1 MGSDRLGRRFT
12 RTAAAALLALSA
24 CLAGAPALAQSDAD
38 RATARQLAQE
48 GQDALRAKDYATAAD
63 RFARADRLF
72 HAPTLLLG
80 LARAQAGQGKLV
92 AAHET
97 YRTLLRETIPADAPS
112 AYAKAVEAAQAEI
125 TALAPRIAHVTITVE
140 GGVQPRA
147 TLDGFALSPAAW
159 GVKRPIDPGKHV
171 VRAGDYGFKPVEVTF
186 EIAEGAT
193 LTVPMQLVAAP
204 SGSPAWGYP
213 AVTPTPAAPAPAPAP
228 PPRPSSAMKVTGIVI
243 AGVGVAGLAAG
254 AITGAMALGDAGT
267 LSDECNADLVCPG
280 SERDTVSSYRTLSTT
295 STATFIAGGVLTAGG
310 VALILA
316 APSRPAAHQEPAPGA
331 AKGGLSLSIG
341 PGSIVARGAF

>member
-1 MGSDRLGRRFT
+1 MGSDRLAGRLVRS
-12 RTAAAALLALSA
+12 AAAALLAVSVS
-24 CLAGAPALAQSDAD
+24 LAGAPALAQSDAD

-48 GQDALRAKDYATAAD
+48 GQDALRAKDYATAVD

-97 YRTLLRETIPADAPS
+97 YRTLLRETIPADAPA
-112 AYAKAVEAAQAEI
+112 AYAKAVEAAQAEVA
-125 TALAPRIAHVTITVE
+125 ALAPRIAYVTITVE

-171 VRAGDYGFKPVEVTF
+171 VRAGDYGFKPVEVKF

-213 AVTPTPAAPAPAPAP
+213 AVTTTPAAPAPAP
-228 PPRPSSAMKVTGIVI
+228 PPRPSSAMKITGIVI
-243 AGVGVAGLAAG
+243 TGLGVAGLAAG

-267 LSDECNADLVCPG
+267 LSDQCNADLVCPG

-316 APSRPAAHQEPAPGA
+316 APSSKPAAGQETSPGA
-331 AKGGLSLSIG
+331 AKGALSLSIG